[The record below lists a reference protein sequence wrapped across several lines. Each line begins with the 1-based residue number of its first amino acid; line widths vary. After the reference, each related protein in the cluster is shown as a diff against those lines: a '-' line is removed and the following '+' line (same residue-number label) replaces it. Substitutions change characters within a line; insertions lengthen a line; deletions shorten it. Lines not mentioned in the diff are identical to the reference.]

1 MTDNCVFLARLG
13 AMCYDHIVYLH
24 HMVLVL
30 LMEEWHRMD
39 DEAPWRRNRPGP
51 NPIKVCGH
59 PFLGVPGADDPYRIK
74 PDLVHT
80 FHIGFGA
87 DMCASMIVLLCEKQ
101 QFGNHRSFDD
111 RLLAAYSHFQSY
123 CHSTHRYTACEEWSK
138 RNMGMT
144 KFLDCYFINLCW
156 HFSGTIYEC
165 EIRNPSILYLDWDYL
180 GLPQLM

>member
-1 MTDNCVFLARLG
+1 
-13 AMCYDHIVYLH
+13 
-24 HMVLVL
+24 
-30 LMEEWHRMD
+30 MD

-138 RNMGMT
+138 RTMGMT
-144 KFLDCYFINLCW
+144 KFLDCYCKAFISISRC
-156 HFSGTIYEC
+156 F
-165 EIRNPSILYLDWDYL
+165 PSATLKLLFGL
-180 GLPQLM
+180 GLPWASPTDVTQGMLHFQLR